1 MRYVTI
7 YMYLLFKTLY
17 MSKQATKDEDL
28 IILSED
34 TEVAHELPELTLDLP
49 EESDNSD
56 IITFWDEEISLE
68 LDDTT
73 EEVSGVAEEEIIL
86 TLDNEETAEIVVE
99 ESKEWE
105 TESSKEDASDFS
117 FDLTTEESSEEVV
130 EVKEEETAPS
140 ADLDFGGFDL
150 TTTQESMWTAHDDP
164 TWIAEVAT
172 AVTATASMNSI
183 LEDTVAKLEARKDA
197 IADEKSGK
205 TAKVADLKAEIKK
218 LEDEVLNLEGEVE
231 GLDEEAEK
239 ITANIDGLQDM
250 KLWNEDAVKE
260 HNSNRVMK

>member
-1 MRYVTI
+1 
-7 YMYLLFKTLY
+7 

-49 EESDNSD
+49 EESDNED
-56 IITFWDEEISLE
+56 IITFWDDEISLE

-73 EEVSGVAEEEIIL
+73 EEVSEEVVEEEIIL

-99 ESKEWE
+99 ESKDVEE
-105 TESSKEDASDFS
+105 VKIEASEEDSSDFS
-117 FDLTTEESSEEVV
+117 FDLTTEEASEEVV
-130 EVKEEETAPS
+130 ETKTEEATPS

-150 TTTQESMWTAHDDP
+150 SSDTGAESVWTT
-164 TWIAEVAT
+164 EVAAT
-172 AVTATASMNSI
+172 VAATASMNSI

-218 LEDEVLNLEGEVE
+218 LEGEVLTLEGEIE
-231 GLDEEAEK
+231 GLDEEADK
-239 ITANIDGLQDM
+239 ITANISGLQDM

-260 HNSNRVMK
+260 HNAQRVMK